1 MYCEFGKPPT
11 ELSQEEMKSA
21 IDQFPQDFP
30 QFAVPIAGGNEPWRS
45 TNASRPLNKMGHAA
59 KHLADFQK
67 IDPNLTEGDVAKI
80 LEHVR
85 SVGNSS
91 PTSFGGKAFEAVET
105 IAGKSVTVKVIES
118 AGGVIKTGY
127 PVP

>member
-1 MYCEFGKPPT
+1 
-11 ELSQEEMKSA
+11 
-21 IDQFPQDFP
+21 
-30 QFAVPIAGGNEPWRS
+30 
-45 TNASRPLNKMGHAA
+45 MGHAA

-105 IAGKSVTVKVIES
+105 IAGKSVTVKVTES
-118 AGGVIKTGY
+118 ARGVIKTGY